1 MALLASDLKVSEDM
15 VNGYSRELGVVWDQ
29 NQFDAFVSL
38 AYNSGYYFEGV
49 MDQIVDGV
57 DPHTAFGTII
67 YAGSEKSLGLYRRRM
82 DEADMF
88 VYGTYRRTYRDW

>member
-1 MALLASDLKVSEDM
+1 
-15 VNGYSRELGVVWDQ
+15 
-29 NQFDAFVSL
+29 
-38 AYNSGYYFEGV
+38 